1 MKVLGIGE
9 AVIDNIQVIN
19 QPGEIISAGQ
29 DAGGPV
35 VAALSLLTKLG
46 HDCTLTTTIG
56 QDAAGRS
63 LSRIIKKQGI
73 TLQPK
78 PQAAT
83 KVNTIV
89 VDAQTGQRQKI
100 HSRVRHTPL
109 KNLDPAFIRSFDLIV
124 VDRHERLAFYEV
136 VKHKHP
142 RAKLI
147 IDPSTEVSS
156 FTLDM
161 MRYADHPIV
170 PIETVVQISE
180 GRSLVQSVQTLQR
193 VCNKTLIVTLGR
205 FGSLVHDGAK
215 LTIIP
220 AMVVDT
226 VNANGA
232 GDVYRGAFA
241 FGQLQGWSIKK
252 SAQFANAA
260 AALQCTKLG
269 NATAVPSLPAIHESI
284 LSGEQLDVNLPLLNA
299 HFIKLCQE
307 LRAPLTMAA

>member
-1 MKVLGIGE
+1 LKVLGIGE
-9 AVIDNIQVIN
+9 AVIDNIKVVELSS
-19 QPGEIISAGQ
+19 GAVMSTGQ

-46 HDCTLTTTIG
+46 HDCTLLTTIG
-56 QDAAGRS
+56 KDKAGQT
-63 LSRIIKKQGI
+63 LSRIIKKQGVA
-73 TLQPK
+73 LQPQ
-78 PQAAT
+78 PQTAT

-89 VDAQTGQRQKI
+89 VDVETGQRQKL
-100 HSRVRHTPL
+100 HSKVRHTPL
-109 KNLDPAFIRSFDLIV
+109 KNLGRDFIRSFDLIV
-124 VDRHERLAFYEV
+124 VDRHERQAFYEV
-136 VKHKHP
+136 VTHKSPHT
-142 RAKLI
+142 KLI

-193 VCNKTLIVTLGR
+193 VCGKTLIVTMGR

-215 LTIIP
+215 LIIIP
-220 AMVVDT
+220 AMVVET

-252 SAQFANAA
+252 CAEFANAA
-260 AALQCTKLG
+260 AALQCT
-269 NATAVPSLPAIHESI
+269 
-284 LSGEQLDVNLPLLNA
+284 
-299 HFIKLCQE
+299 
-307 LRAPLTMAA
+307 

>member
-1 MKVLGIGE
+1 L
-9 AVIDNIQVIN
+9 
-19 QPGEIISAGQ
+19 STGQ

-56 QDAAGRS
+56 KDKPGLS
-63 LSRIIKKQGI
+63 LRRIIKKQGI
-73 TLQPK
+73 ALQSQ
-78 PQAAT
+78 PQVAT

-89 VDAQTGQRQKI
+89 VDAETGQRQKI
-100 HSRVRHTPL
+100 HSRVKHAPL
-109 KNLDPAFIRSFDLIV
+109 KNLDPAFVRSFDLII
-124 VDRHERLAFYEV
+124 VDRHERQAFYEV
-136 VKHKHP
+136 VKHKNP
-142 RAKLI
+142 EAKLI

-180 GRSLVQSVQTLQR
+180 GRSLLQSVQTLQR
-193 VCNKTLIVTLGR
+193 VCGKTLIVTMGR
-205 FGSLVHDGAK
+205 FGSLVHDGSK
-215 LTIIP
+215 LIIVP
-220 AMVVDT
+220 AMVVET

-241 FGQLQGWSIKK
+241 FGQLQGWPITKC
-252 SAQFANAA
+252 AEFANAA

-269 NATAVPSLPAIHESI
+269 NATAVPSLPAINHSI
-284 LSGEQLDVNLPLLNA
+284 TEGEQLSVNLPLLND
-299 HFIKLCQE
+299 HFTKLCQE